1 MGDNDF
7 SNRYPNDFPAVG
19 FLQQYVRGMND
30 FSQEGTDIPSLRLQ
44 DQYAQESG
52 GPLIGQQLISSTPS
66 FDLNMPRLPGNQDV
80 RGIPNA
86 TPEMLRKLQERK
98 LKNPG
103 GQEDLPGF
111 LKSV

>member
-7 SNRYPNDFPAVG
+7 SKKYPNDFPAVG

-52 GPLIGQQLISSTPS
+52 GPLVGQQLISSTPS
-66 FDLNMPRLPGNQDV
+66 FEINEKPSINPDIYFPGLTKGINYTKRQLGLPGRYTEDQV
-80 RGIPNA
+80 RSAKIKG
-86 TPEMLRKLQERK
+86 
-98 LKNPG
+98 
-103 GQEDLPGF
+103 
-111 LKSV
+111 V